1 MLLLDVSARHGAEV
15 APGLVYTTEAC
26 AASGRVYTQGLEL
39 HLDLVGQQEP
49 VLLLDVSTLQGREL
63 HLESWTYSI
72 KTTVDCSANGLV
84 YTTEASA
91 ATGFVYTTETSAAP
105 GHVYTLGPELHLD
118 VSNLQRPVRINYLF
132 ALLSRLNQLL
142 LQIKIKF
149 SSYIRKFRVK

>member
-1 MLLLDVSARHGAEV
+1 VLLLDVSARHGAEA

-26 AASGRVYTQGLEL
+26 AASRHVYTQGPEL

-49 VLLLDVSTLQGREL
+49 VLILAVSTVQGREL

-72 KTTVDCSANGLV
+72 KTTADCSATGLV

-91 ATGFVYTTETSAAP
+91 ATGFVCTTEAFAAP
-105 GHVYTLGPELHLD
+105 GYVYTLGPELHLD

-132 ALLSRLNQLL
+132 ALLSRLNQFL

-149 SSYIRKFRVK
+149 SSYIRKFAVE